1 MTPAALLFFFVGLV
15 SGAVSQAN
23 VPPIKEQIAAA
34 IQAAP
39 EERRDGA
46 AVLGYNDEGKL
57 VTLREGTNDLICL
70 ADQPGDQSFSV
81 ACYHKDLEPYMAR
94 GRELLQQGIQG
105 KARNEYR
112 WKEVKEGKLK
122 MAREPRI
129 LYVLTGTGFDPAS
142 GTVKDSYLRWV
153 IYLPFATAESTGL
166 STTSAPG
173 KPWLMDAGTAGAHI
187 MISPPKK

>member
-1 MTPAALLFFFVGLV
+1 M
-15 SGAVSQAN
+15 SGAVSEAN

-39 EERRDGA
+39 EDRRDGA
-46 AVLGYNDEGKL
+46 AVLGYDVGGKL

-94 GRELLQQGIQG
+94 GRELAQQKIQG

-112 WKEVKEGKLK
+112 WREVEEGKLK
-122 MAREPRI
+122 IPREPRL

-142 GTVKDSYLRWV
+142 GVVKDAYLRWV

-166 STTSAPG
+166 STESAPG

-187 MISPPKK
+187 MISPPRK

>member
-1 MTPAALLFFFVGLV
+1 MTPTALLFVFVGLF
-15 SGAVSQAN
+15 SGAVSDAN
-23 VPPIKEQIAAA
+23 IPPVEEQIAAA
-34 IQAAP
+34 VQAAP

-46 AVLGYNDEGKL
+46 AVLGYNPEGKL
-57 VTLREGTNDLICL
+57 VTLREGKNELICL
-70 ADQPGDQSFSV
+70 GDQPGDQSFSV

-112 WKEVKEGKLK
+112 WREVEEGKLK
-122 MAREPRI
+122 IPREPRL
-129 LYVLTGTGFDPAS
+129 LYVLTGAGFDP
-142 GTVKDSYLRWV
+142 GTGRVKDAYLRWV